1 MTRVNDS
8 DPILEVAN
16 RDGMVLS
23 GRIGT
28 AQPLG
33 YRVGPIWHNKIG
45 SALVW
50 PDNTIIN
57 LDRDL
62 STTVSELTNGAS
74 FVLQ

>member
-16 RDGMVLS
+16 RDSLVLS

-33 YRVGPIWHNKIG
+33 YRVGP
-45 SALVW
+45 SLA
-50 PDNTIIN
+50 
-57 LDRDL
+57 R
-62 STTVSELTNGAS
+62 
-74 FVLQ
+74 